1 MGGVSGGQPLV
12 AHEVAELVAAE
23 VDRTAVVLGCGRQ
36 RRNGGGWSA
45 QVEMAQRARW
55 GESCA
60 RGLMDCTELGG
71 VRVAGATDQ
80 QGNRV
85 EERKKRER
93 KKKKERKK
101 RKKEER
107 KRKDFFFFL
116 FLR

>member
-1 MGGVSGGQPLV
+1 MMAAGEREGSEVGGVSGGQPLV

-60 RGLMDCTELGG
+60 RGLMDWWRLARGVGDRPRRAVVAYPVVERELRAALSLEVCG
-71 VRVAGATDQ
+71 
-80 QGNRV
+80 
-85 EERKKRER
+85 
-93 KKKKERKK
+93 
-101 RKKEER
+101 
-107 KRKDFFFFL
+107 
-116 FLR
+116 